1 VNDAAVPDEL
11 AAFFEHSPIALAL
24 ASPADDNPLVLVN
37 RGFRDL
43 TGYATNDVVGQNCR
57 MLQGE
62 AENVEPRA
70 KLRAFLANDAA
81 PNVRT
86 MIINFKKDG
95 TPFVNLLYMSRLRSL
110 RGETRYIFA
119 SQFDVSRAQP
129 DMLQSY
135 DRDLGSALSK
145 LTPLAAES
153 GIIVEGSLTAIA
165 NSATTIAQAR
175 LTLSDLDDSSFL

>member
-1 VNDAAVPDEL
+1 MSDATVPDEL
-11 AAFFEHSPIALAL
+11 ALFFEHSPIALAL

-37 RGFRDL
+37 SGFRDL
-43 TGYATNDVVGQNCR
+43 TGYPSSDVVGQNCR
-57 MLQGE
+57 MLQGDADNAE
-62 AENVEPRA
+62 ARA
-70 KLRAFLANDAA
+70 KLRAFLANDAMA
-81 PNVRT
+81 NVRT
-86 MIINFKKDG
+86 LIVNFKKDG

-110 RGETRYIFA
+110 RGDTRYIFA
-119 SQFDVSRAQP
+119 SQFDASRAQP
-129 DMLQSY
+129 ELLQAY
-135 DRDLGSALSK
+135 DRDLGSTLSK